1 MSRKVNIK
9 KLLLLIL
16 IPVVI
21 IGLYYFATRDKD
33 NVECKEVEIN
43 FNYKTEKP
51 LLTEADI
58 YKYLELPEGKKS
70 LIGKYAA
77 NLKMNEMEQKLLK
90 KSVIKKAEIYM
101 SMGGKMKFDI
111 TLRHP
116 ILRVIPNVK
125 APYYICDDRVKIP
138 LSSNFTPDLIPAT
151 GFMNDKIDRKLY
163 YIVGFVN
170 NNSFWKEQIQ
180 QFFVSENQD
189 ISFIPFTGVH
199 EVILGDTSNLDEK
212 FKKLEVFYK
221 KGLSKIGW
229 DKYKS
234 INLKFK
240 GQVICKQ

>member
-1 MSRKVNIK
+1 MSGKVNIK
-9 KLLLLIL
+9 KLFLLIL

-21 IGLYYFATRDKD
+21 VSLYYLAIKSSSNTVCKD
-33 NVECKEVEIN
+33 VEISM
-43 FNYKTEKP
+43 NYKTEKP
-51 LLTEADI
+51 LLTESDI
-58 YKYLELPEGKKS
+58 YKLLGFPVGKTQ
-70 LIGKYAA
+70 LIGK
-77 NLKMNEMEQKLLK
+77 NSKDLNMNEMEKKLLK
-90 KSVIKKAEIYM
+90 NPTIKKAEVYIGM
-101 SMGGKMKFDI
+101 SGIMKI
-111 TLRHP
+111 EISQRQP
-116 ILRVIPNVK
+116 VLRVMPTAK
-125 APYYICDDRVKIP
+125 RGYYICDDRVKIP
-138 LSSNFTPDLIPAT
+138 LSANFTPDLIPAT
-151 GFMNDKIDRKLY
+151 GFMNDKIDSKLY

-240 GQVICKQ
+240 GQVICK